1 MKILIT
7 GSSGFLGSH
16 FIHHFAGFEDVDI
29 WTVDINPSYLGLPG
43 DVMDMVEWL
52 DGFDEQ
58 VDRVYHFA
66 SPVGGRMKIELDP
79 MYNAD
84 ALRLDQA
91 IFRWAVEHATTLIYP
106 SSSAVYPVIAQK
118 EGSLFGPL
126 GEDLVDVRQD
136 TWGRPDELYGLSK
149 LVGENLAWTAARY
162 GLHTLVI
169 RPFSG
174 YGPGQ
179 SFDYPVPSIA
189 RRAALRE
196 DPLVIWGS
204 GSQCRDFVHVNDI
217 VGATEARLAAGVE
230 GVQVMNIA
238 SGTPTSFRTVARIC
252 AEIVGYSPAIESDE
266 SRPQGVALRFGK
278 NDEMASFY
286 PQELISLRAGL
297 ENVIADVRNRIEAQE
312 TGGPH

>member
-16 FIHHFAGFEDVDI
+16 FIHHFAGIEDVDI

-118 EGSLFGPL
+118 EGSQFGPL
-126 GEDLVDVRQD
+126 GEELVDGLGPVGAIGLEVG
-136 TWGRPDELYGLSK
+136 GRGPP
-149 LVGENLAWTAARY
+149 LAGRDRGDAAI
-162 GLHTLVI
+162 G
-169 RPFSG
+169 
-174 YGPGQ
+174 
-179 SFDYPVPSIA
+179 
-189 RRAALRE
+189 RAGAEQFGRDGALGDALRR
-196 DPLVIWGS
+196 L
-204 GSQCRDFVHVNDI
+204 H
-217 VGATEARLAAGVE
+217 RLADAGDGLRAQTLDVVGVE
-230 GVQVMNIA
+230 GRLAHDLAHQIEHLVVKDLAVLDNA
-238 SGTPTSFRTVARIC
+238 SQGFLRTHWHQAW
-252 AEIVGYSPAIESDE
+252 
-266 SRPQGVALRFGK
+266 
-278 NDEMASFY
+278 
-286 PQELISLRAGL
+286 
-297 ENVIADVRNRIEAQE
+297 
-312 TGGPH
+312 